1 MSDPI
6 EHFRLTIAAAG
17 MEAPDNINPDGVIH
31 RFSTNGKRG
40 DDSGWYVLH
49 TDGIPAGAF
58 GCWRTGLQSN
68 WCAKSDK
75 AMTDAERVAHRQ
87 RIDAMKAQR
96 EASLRATQQQA
107 SRTAAALWQ
116 QTTPAT
122 AAHEYL
128 TRKGVQPLGVRFDGH
143 RLIIPMRDTAGT
155 LHSLQTITSE
165 GDKRFHPGGRV
176 KGCYHAIGGKPD
188 GVLVIAEGYATGASI
203 HEATGLPVAVSFN
216 AANMEPVA
224 VALHKAYADLLLVM
238 AADDDYLSPGNPGL
252 TAAKQAALAVGGIV
266 VVPQFPA
273 RRPGKATDFNDLA
286 VLAGL
291 SAVRACF
298 FEIEVLSC

>member
-17 MEAPDNINPDGVIH
+17 FEVPDNINPDGAIH

-58 GCWRTGLQSN
+58 GCWREGITQI
-68 WCAKSDK
+68 WCAKSDN
-75 AMTDAERVAHRQ
+75 AMTDDECRAHRQ
-87 RIDAMKAQR
+87 RIKAMKGQR
-96 EASLRATQQQA
+96 EANLLATQRQA
-107 SRTAAALWQ
+107 SQTAAALWQ
-116 QTTPAT
+116 QAIPVP
-122 AAHEYL
+122 AAHDYL
-128 TRKGVQPLGVRFDGH
+128 TRKGVECFGVRFDGR
-143 RLIIPMRDTAGT
+143 RLIIPMRDTACK
-155 LHSLQTITSE
+155 LHSLQTITPE

-188 GVLVIAEGYATGASI
+188 GVLVIAEGYATGANI
-203 HEATGLPVAVSFN
+203 HEATGWPVAVSFN
-216 AANMEPVA
+216 AGNIEPVA
-224 VALHKAYADLLLVM
+224 VSLRKAYADLVLVI
-238 AADDDYLSPGNPGL
+238 AADDDHLSPGNPGL

-273 RRPGKATDFNDLA
+273 HRPVKATDFNDMA